1 MTASDSLTAPA
12 PMLEIRNVSKRF
24 GGLLALNDVS
34 FTVREGTIH
43 GLIGPNGAGKTT
55 LFNVIAGAFPP
66 SSGSV
71 SYRDEDITGVPSHR
85 MASLGIGRTFQIM
98 KPFGSMSVMENVR
111 IATYGRTGST
121 EEATVEADRV
131 IEMVGLERW
140 RDQPAAELPTAGR
153 KRLELARAL
162 GLSPRLLLLD
172 EVLAGLVP
180 SERRPVID
188 LLKDIRAA
196 GMTMLLVEH
205 VMQAVMA
212 LSDEIVV
219 LHHGQL
225 LAEGRPREVIDDPR
239 VIEAYLGEEHK
250 HAEG

>member
-1 MTASDSLTAPA
+1 
-12 PMLEIRNVSKRF
+12 MLEIRNVSKRF

-140 RDQPAAELPTAGR
+140 RDRPAAELPTAGR

>member
-1 MTASDSLTAPA
+1 
-12 PMLEIRNVSKRF
+12 MLEIRNVSKRF

-55 LFNVIAGAFPP
+55 LFNVVAGAFPP
-66 SSGSV
+66 SAGSV
-71 SYRDEDITGVPSHR
+71 TYLQEDITGIPSHR
-85 MASLGIGRTFQIM
+85 MAGMGIGRTFQIM

-111 IATYGRTGST
+111 VATYGRTSSS
-121 EEATVEADRV
+121 EEATLEADRV

-140 RDQPAAELPTAGR
+140 RDRSAAELPTAGR

-188 LLKDIRAA
+188 LLKDIRAT

-250 HAEG
+250 HAED

>member
-140 RDQPAAELPTAGR
+140 RDRPAAELPTAGR